1 MRKRLLAS
9 LMAMVL
15 LLSLFPISAL
25 AVERDKGSETPVACA
40 VTEGCTLQAGH
51 ECECVLPDEPETTED
66 DPADVSG
73 GDYNANNDTT
83 EIIPDQEEPGE
94 ELTAAEQVA
103 AMIAALP
110 APEDIDPEDEAQM
123 GEVYNQISYIYAF
136 AEENGIDVKDN
147 AAINAV
153 TAALYPVKTLDA
165 PVSDDVSWKSCKA
178 CSEDNP
184 HMISTTAELDK
195 IRTHIDSNSARIT
208 GYFKLTNDIAFKDA
222 DFQEGGAYYN
232 QGAGWIPLDGVGWAI
247 SFAGTL
253 DGAGHSI
260 DGIISNVTSL
270 ENGLDYKG
278 TGLFSCLTGRVKDL
292 TLQNFRLYDSE
303 SSQREEAGALSGY
316 VNGATIEDVTV
327 LNSEIYGSRCGGIA
341 GYAINSS
348 FRDCTVQNVT
358 IHSLGNCGGIIGAVR
373 GGVTVEN
380 CQVGVSIQ
388 DIAGGQTD
396 YHAYNGGIW
405 GGQGFGDYSGK
416 ANTIKNVIV
425 DFVYKSVNQGYVGG
439 LIGGYHNNGSNTQV
453 GIENAVITVDI
464 EVGNCNMVGGIFG
477 QLTSHTTL
485 GASTLANVV
494 VIGTIKSTSKTKT
507 VAAIG
512 RVPNSSQI
520 TLDKIYSNVTGT
532 EQSQGLAAMY
542 VDSGSPKI
550 TNSIFAGGENIEDS
564 MFSNDSSYQ
573 KVILEKIKITYGD
586 IFEKELSDT
595 QGSPTNTDI
604 FASESEQIIQL
615 SDGKWKGVGTGET
628 KISVI
633 AKINN
638 FDYEL
643 AAIPVT
649 VTPMRIIYGKA
660 DTTQNDDGIG
670 RPYITYALNENGTAP
685 KFSNL
690 LGFYPVK
697 EGSQNGTFEAD
708 ITKDKIDLK
717 PGIGDDS
724 DVYYVYQNDVSGN
737 IIQTDTLPT
746 HPTTDADGNPH
757 SIRVELKLKNPNY
770 RFCTVGT
777 NWEPGDTIILYVTCY
792 ENGMNEVDLYLEG
805 DSSPL
810 ETFEGDR
817 EYEYTGQGIVPT
829 ARDLT
834 TLYTKGTN
842 TDHSITSFTAHFHAV
857 QEGTA
862 FSGTHLYNQ
871 TNSQLTADALKA
883 IAPTELGVYSFV
895 INGYSKDTKTYC
907 YASRRYSIVMGNPK
921 GEPTFDKVSSG
932 VELSTITLSG
942 SMKNA
947 AGIEVAGTFSWDD
960 GDQTVER
967 GKAYAWTFTPDDT
980 DHYNKATGTA
990 VVWPSSSG
998 GGSSSGSF
1006 TVSVDS
1012 GKNGSVTV
1020 SPKRA
1025 EKGDTVTITVK
1036 PNEGYELNK
1045 LVVTGKNGGEIKLT
1059 NEGGGKY
1066 TFKMPASRV
1075 EIEASFAKIET
1086 EPKLPF
1092 ADVSSGDWYYD
1103 AVVYVYKNGLMD
1115 GTGPAA
1121 FAPTTVL
1128 TRSMAAQVLWN
1139 LADSPAVPGTAGFT
1153 DVPSDAWYA
1162 GAVNWSAARGIVTGY
1177 STGAFGPEDAVTREQ
1192 LAAMLYRYAGTPEP
1206 TGSLD
1211 GFNDKDAVSD
1221 YAADA
1226 LCWAV
1231 DEGLLTGKGGG
1242 WLDPAGT
1249 ATRAEMAAILMRFTE
1264 SHN

>member
-1 MRKRLLAS
+1 MTNSTAGKTYYAKWIELKSDAISMEYGSTQTLPTIEG
-9 LMAMVL
+9 VT
-15 LLSLFPISAL
+15 LSNWQSSDSTIVSI
-25 AVERDKGSETPVACA
+25 
-40 VTEGCTLQAGH
+40 
-51 ECECVLPDEPETTED
+51 ED
-66 DPADVSG
+66 DQLKANKVGKTTITATARTEAG
-73 GDYNANNDTT
+73 GT
-83 EIIPDQEEPGE
+83 
-94 ELTAAEQVA
+94 
-103 AMIAALP
+103 
-110 APEDIDPEDEAQM
+110 
-123 GEVYNQISYIYAF
+123 
-136 AEENGIDVKDN
+136 
-147 AAINAV
+147 
-153 TAALYPVKTLDA
+153 
-165 PVSDDVSWKSCKA
+165 
-178 CSEDNP
+178 
-184 HMISTTAELDK
+184 
-195 IRTHIDSNSARIT
+195 
-208 GYFKLTNDIAFKDA
+208 
-222 DFQEGGAYYN
+222 
-232 QGAGWIPLDGVGWAI
+232 
-247 SFAGTL
+247 GTL
-253 DGAGHSI
+253 TV
-260 DGIISNVTSL
+260 NV
-270 ENGLDYKG
+270 E
-278 TGLFSCLTGRVKDL
+278 
-292 TLQNFRLYDSE
+292 
-303 SSQREEAGALSGY
+303 
-316 VNGATIEDVTV
+316 
-327 LNSEIYGSRCGGIA
+327 
-341 GYAINSS
+341 
-348 FRDCTVQNVT
+348 
-358 IHSLGNCGGIIGAVR
+358 
-373 GGVTVEN
+373 
-380 CQVGVSIQ
+380 
-388 DIAGGQTD
+388 
-396 YHAYNGGIW
+396 
-405 GGQGFGDYSGK
+405 
-416 ANTIKNVIV
+416 
-425 DFVYKSVNQGYVGG
+425 
-439 LIGGYHNNGSNTQV
+439 
-453 GIENAVITVDI
+453 
-464 EVGNCNMVGGIFG
+464 
-477 QLTSHTTL
+477 
-485 GASTLANVV
+485 
-494 VIGTIKSTSKTKT
+494 
-507 VAAIG
+507 
-512 RVPNSSQI
+512 
-520 TLDKIYSNVTGT
+520 
-532 EQSQGLAAMY
+532 
-542 VDSGSPKI
+542 
-550 TNSIFAGGENIEDS
+550 
-564 MFSNDSSYQ
+564 
-573 KVILEKIKITYGD
+573 
-586 IFEKELSDT
+586 
-595 QGSPTNTDI
+595 
-604 FASESEQIIQL
+604 
-615 SDGKWKGVGTGET
+615 
-628 KISVI
+628 
-633 AKINN
+633 
-638 FDYEL
+638 
-643 AAIPVT
+643 

-660 DTTQNDDGIG
+660 ATTQNDDGIG
-670 RPYITYALNENGTAP
+670 RPYITYALNEDGTAP
-685 KFSNL
+685 KFSDL
-690 LGFYPVK
+690 LGFYRVK
-697 EGSQNGTFEAD
+697 EGSQNGTYEAD

-737 IIQTDTLPT
+737 IIQTDNLPT

-817 EYEYTGQGIVPT
+817 EYEYTRQGIVPT

-907 YASRRYSIVMGNPK
+907 YSSRRYSIVMGNPK

-967 GKAYAWTFTPDDT
+967 GKSYAWTFTPDDT

-998 GGSSSGSF
+998 GGSSSGRF

-1036 PNEGYELNK
+1036 PNEGYELDK
-1045 LVVTGKNGGEIKLT
+1045 LVVTGKNGGEIKLI

-1066 TFKMPASRV
+1066 TFKMPASRA
-1075 EIEASFAKIET
+1075 EIEASFAKIEA

>member
-1 MRKRLLAS
+1 M
-9 LMAMVL
+9 
-15 LLSLFPISAL
+15 
-25 AVERDKGSETPVACA
+25 
-40 VTEGCTLQAGH
+40 
-51 ECECVLPDEPETTED
+51 
-66 DPADVSG
+66 
-73 GDYNANNDTT
+73 
-83 EIIPDQEEPGE
+83 
-94 ELTAAEQVA
+94 TAA
-103 AMIAALP
+103 
-110 APEDIDPEDEAQM
+110 
-123 GEVYNQISYIYAF
+123 S
-136 AEENGIDVKDN
+136 
-147 AAINAV
+147 
-153 TAALYPVKTLDA
+153 
-165 PVSDDVSWKSCKA
+165 
-178 CSEDNP
+178 
-184 HMISTTAELDK
+184 
-195 IRTHIDSNSARIT
+195 
-208 GYFKLTNDIAFKDA
+208 
-222 DFQEGGAYYN
+222 
-232 QGAGWIPLDGVGWAI
+232 
-247 SFAGTL
+247 
-253 DGAGHSI
+253 
-260 DGIISNVTSL
+260 
-270 ENGLDYKG
+270 
-278 TGLFSCLTGRVKDL
+278 
-292 TLQNFRLYDSE
+292 
-303 SSQREEAGALSGY
+303 
-316 VNGATIEDVTV
+316 
-327 LNSEIYGSRCGGIA
+327 
-341 GYAINSS
+341 
-348 FRDCTVQNVT
+348 
-358 IHSLGNCGGIIGAVR
+358 AVR
-373 GGVTVEN
+373 
-380 CQVGVSIQ
+380 
-388 DIAGGQTD
+388 
-396 YHAYNGGIW
+396 
-405 GGQGFGDYSGK
+405 
-416 ANTIKNVIV
+416 
-425 DFVYKSVNQGYVGG
+425 
-439 LIGGYHNNGSNTQV
+439 
-453 GIENAVITVDI
+453 
-464 EVGNCNMVGGIFG
+464 
-477 QLTSHTTL
+477 TS
-485 GASTLANVV
+485 
-494 VIGTIKSTSKTKT
+494 
-507 VAAIG
+507 
-512 RVPNSSQI
+512 P
-520 TLDKIYSNVTGT
+520 
-532 EQSQGLAAMY
+532 
-542 VDSGSPKI
+542 
-550 TNSIFAGGENIEDS
+550 
-564 MFSNDSSYQ
+564 
-573 KVILEKIKITYGD
+573 
-586 IFEKELSDT
+586 
-595 QGSPTNTDI
+595 
-604 FASESEQIIQL
+604 
-615 SDGKWKGVGTGET
+615 
-628 KISVI
+628 
-633 AKINN
+633 
-638 FDYEL
+638 
-643 AAIPVT
+643 
-649 VTPMRIIYGKA
+649 
-660 DTTQNDDGIG
+660 
-670 RPYITYALNENGTAP
+670 ALNEDGTAP
-685 KFSNL
+685 KFSDL

-697 EGSQNGTFEAD
+697 KGSQNGTYEAD
-708 ITKDKIDLK
+708 IAKDKIDLK
-717 PGIGDDS
+717 PGMGDDG
-724 DVYYVYQNDVSGN
+724 DVYYKYQNEGGGASGN
-737 IIQTDTLPT
+737 IIETGTLPT
-746 HPTTDADGNPH
+746 HPTTDAEGNPH

-777 NWEPGDTIILYVTCY
+777 NWQPSDTIILYVTCY
-792 ENGMNEVDLYLEG
+792 EEGMNEVDLYLEG
-805 DSSPL
+805 DDKPL

-817 EYEYTGQGIVPT
+817 VYEYTGQGIVPT
-829 ARDLT
+829 ARNLT
-834 TLYTKGTN
+834 TLYTKGTS

-871 TNSQLTADALKA
+871 TNSHLTADALKA

-960 GDQTVER
+960 GDQTLER
-967 GKAYAWTFTPDDT
+967 GKSYAWTFTPDDT

-998 GGSSSGSF
+998 GGSSSGRF

-1036 PNEGYELNK
+1036 PNEGYELDK
-1045 LVVTGKNGGEIKLT
+1045 LVVTGKNGDEIKLT

-1066 TFKMPASRV
+1066 TFKMPASSV
-1075 EIEASFAKIET
+1075 EIEASFAKIEA

-1162 GAVNWSAARGIVTGY
+1162 GAVNWSASRGIVTGY

>member
-9 LMAMVL
+9 IMAMVL
-15 LLSLFPISAL
+15 LPSLFPVSAL

-51 ECECVLPDEPETTED
+51 KCECVLPDEPETTED
-66 DPADVSG
+66 DPAPADNVMSGNCGLYDYINKEYTDTVKWALTANDEDGYTLTIFGNGPMGNAYITEDNVSSG
-73 GDYNANNDTT
+73 EPEWHYSREKITRVVIQDGVTSVGAKSFKNYTNLKTVVLPASITKIGQDSFYGSGITSITLPANLTTIEPQAFYKCSSLNGTISVPVGVFSIPSYTFAATSISSIEFNGAVT
-83 EIIPDQEEPGE
+83 EIGVNAFMECSSLTSITLPDTVTTIAPGAFSNCIQLESFVFPENPQFTKISKETFKGCTKLEEVLIPSSVTEI
-94 ELTAAEQVA
+94 AE
-103 AMIAALP
+103 
-110 APEDIDPEDEAQM
+110 
-123 GEVYNQISYIYAF
+123 SAF
-136 AEENGIDVKDN
+136 QGCTNLKRV
-147 AAINAV
+147 V
-153 TAALYPVKTLDA
+153 L
-165 PVSDDVSWKSCKA
+165 
-178 CSEDNP
+178 
-184 HMISTTAELDK
+184 
-195 IRTHIDSNSARIT
+195 SNNLNTIGSM
-208 GYFKLTNDIAFKDA
+208 AFKDA
-222 DFQEGGAYYN
+222 SLMEGVYIPASVSSIPENNQIFKGMANNSVIYLGSSDLISLMLQSKANPTSTSNGFDSEKTSLAVTDGGTFAADTKFESGKLATPIKEGSIFDGWYKNEGCTGTAVTTSTAGETYY
-232 QGAGWIPLDGVGWAI
+232 AKWIELKSDAI
-247 SFAGTL
+247 SMEYGSTQTL
-253 DGAGHSI
+253 PTIEGVTLSNWQSSDSTIVSI
-260 DGIISNVTSL
+260 EDDQLKANKVGKTTITA
-270 ENGLDYKG
+270 
-278 TGLFSCLTGRVKDL
+278 TART
-292 TLQNFRLYDSE
+292 
-303 SSQREEAGALSGY
+303 EAG
-316 VNGATIEDVTV
+316 
-327 LNSEIYGSRCGGIA
+327 
-341 GYAINSS
+341 
-348 FRDCTVQNVT
+348 
-358 IHSLGNCGGIIGAVR
+358 
-373 GGVTVEN
+373 
-380 CQVGVSIQ
+380 
-388 DIAGGQTD
+388 
-396 YHAYNGGIW
+396 
-405 GGQGFGDYSGK
+405 
-416 ANTIKNVIV
+416 
-425 DFVYKSVNQGYVGG
+425 
-439 LIGGYHNNGSNTQV
+439 
-453 GIENAVITVDI
+453 
-464 EVGNCNMVGGIFG
+464 
-477 QLTSHTTL
+477 
-485 GASTLANVV
+485 
-494 VIGTIKSTSKTKT
+494 
-507 VAAIG
+507 
-512 RVPNSSQI
+512 
-520 TLDKIYSNVTGT
+520 VTGT
-532 EQSQGLAAMY
+532 LTVNVE
-542 VDSGSPKI
+542 
-550 TNSIFAGGENIEDS
+550 
-564 MFSNDSSYQ
+564 
-573 KVILEKIKITYGD
+573 
-586 IFEKELSDT
+586 
-595 QGSPTNTDI
+595 
-604 FASESEQIIQL
+604 
-615 SDGKWKGVGTGET
+615 
-628 KISVI
+628 
-633 AKINN
+633 
-638 FDYEL
+638 
-643 AAIPVT
+643 

-660 DTTQNDDGIG
+660 DTTQNDGGIG
-670 RPYITYALNENGTAP
+670 RPYITYALNEDGTAP
-685 KFSNL
+685 KFSDL

-697 EGSQNGTFEAD
+697 KGSQNGTYEAD
-708 ITKDKIDLK
+708 IAKDKIDLK
-717 PGIGDDS
+717 PGMGDDG
-724 DVYYVYQNDVSGN
+724 DVYYKYQNEGGGASGN
-737 IIQTDTLPT
+737 IIETGTLPT
-746 HPTTDADGNPH
+746 HPTTDAEGNPH

-777 NWEPGDTIILYVTCY
+777 NWQPSDTIILYVTCY
-792 ENGMNEVDLYLEG
+792 EEGMNEVDLYLEG
-805 DSSPL
+805 DDKPL

-817 EYEYTGQGIVPT
+817 VYEYTGQGIVPT
-829 ARDLT
+829 ARNLT
-834 TLYTKGTN
+834 TLYTKGTS

-871 TNSQLTADALKA
+871 TNSHLTADALKA

-960 GDQTVER
+960 GDQTLER
-967 GKAYAWTFTPDDT
+967 GKSYAWTFTPDDT

-998 GGSSSGSF
+998 GGFSSGRF

-1036 PNEGYELNK
+1036 PNEGYELDK
-1045 LVVTGKNGGEIKLT
+1045 LVVTGKNGDEIKLT

-1066 TFKMPASRV
+1066 TFKMPASSV
-1075 EIEASFAKIET
+1075 EIEASFAKIEA

-1162 GAVNWSAARGIVTGY
+1162 GAVNWSASRGIVTGY

>member
-1 MRKRLLAS
+1 MTNSTAGKTYYAKWIELKSDAISMEYGSTQTLPTIEG
-9 LMAMVL
+9 VT
-15 LLSLFPISAL
+15 LSNWQSSDSTIVSI
-25 AVERDKGSETPVACA
+25 
-40 VTEGCTLQAGH
+40 
-51 ECECVLPDEPETTED
+51 ED
-66 DPADVSG
+66 DQLKANKVGKTTITATARTEAG
-73 GDYNANNDTT
+73 GT
-83 EIIPDQEEPGE
+83 
-94 ELTAAEQVA
+94 
-103 AMIAALP
+103 
-110 APEDIDPEDEAQM
+110 
-123 GEVYNQISYIYAF
+123 
-136 AEENGIDVKDN
+136 
-147 AAINAV
+147 
-153 TAALYPVKTLDA
+153 
-165 PVSDDVSWKSCKA
+165 
-178 CSEDNP
+178 
-184 HMISTTAELDK
+184 
-195 IRTHIDSNSARIT
+195 
-208 GYFKLTNDIAFKDA
+208 
-222 DFQEGGAYYN
+222 
-232 QGAGWIPLDGVGWAI
+232 
-247 SFAGTL
+247 GTL
-253 DGAGHSI
+253 TV
-260 DGIISNVTSL
+260 NV
-270 ENGLDYKG
+270 E
-278 TGLFSCLTGRVKDL
+278 
-292 TLQNFRLYDSE
+292 
-303 SSQREEAGALSGY
+303 
-316 VNGATIEDVTV
+316 
-327 LNSEIYGSRCGGIA
+327 
-341 GYAINSS
+341 
-348 FRDCTVQNVT
+348 
-358 IHSLGNCGGIIGAVR
+358 
-373 GGVTVEN
+373 
-380 CQVGVSIQ
+380 
-388 DIAGGQTD
+388 
-396 YHAYNGGIW
+396 
-405 GGQGFGDYSGK
+405 
-416 ANTIKNVIV
+416 
-425 DFVYKSVNQGYVGG
+425 
-439 LIGGYHNNGSNTQV
+439 
-453 GIENAVITVDI
+453 
-464 EVGNCNMVGGIFG
+464 
-477 QLTSHTTL
+477 
-485 GASTLANVV
+485 
-494 VIGTIKSTSKTKT
+494 
-507 VAAIG
+507 
-512 RVPNSSQI
+512 
-520 TLDKIYSNVTGT
+520 
-532 EQSQGLAAMY
+532 
-542 VDSGSPKI
+542 
-550 TNSIFAGGENIEDS
+550 
-564 MFSNDSSYQ
+564 
-573 KVILEKIKITYGD
+573 
-586 IFEKELSDT
+586 
-595 QGSPTNTDI
+595 
-604 FASESEQIIQL
+604 
-615 SDGKWKGVGTGET
+615 
-628 KISVI
+628 
-633 AKINN
+633 
-638 FDYEL
+638 
-643 AAIPVT
+643 

-660 DTTQNDDGIG
+660 ATTQNDDGIG
-670 RPYITYALNENGTAP
+670 RPYITYALNEDGTAP
-685 KFSNL
+685 KFSDL
-690 LGFYPVK
+690 LGFYRVK
-697 EGSQNGTFEAD
+697 EGSQNGTYEAD

-717 PGIGDDS
+717 PGMGDDG
-724 DVYYVYQNDVSGN
+724 DVYYKYQNEGGGASGN
-737 IIQTDTLPT
+737 IIETGTLPT
-746 HPTTDADGNPH
+746 HPTTDAEGNPH

-777 NWEPGDTIILYVTCY
+777 NWQPSDTIILYVTCY
-792 ENGMNEVDLYLEG
+792 EEGMNEVDLYLEG
-805 DSSPL
+805 DDKPL

-817 EYEYTGQGIVPT
+817 VYEYTGQGIVPT
-829 ARDLT
+829 TRNLT
-834 TLYTKGTN
+834 TLYTKGTS

-871 TNSQLTADALKA
+871 TNSHLTADALKA

-895 INGYSKDTKTYC
+895 INGYNKDTKTYC

-947 AGIEVAGTFSWDD
+947 AGIEVAGTLSWDD

-967 GKAYAWTFTPDDT
+967 GNSYAWTFTPDDT

-1036 PNEGYELNK
+1036 PNEGYELDK
-1045 LVVTGKNGGEIKLT
+1045 LVVTGKNGGEIKLI

-1075 EIEASFAKIET
+1075 EIEASFAKIEA

-1162 GAVNWSAARGIVTGY
+1162 GAVNWSASRGIVTGY